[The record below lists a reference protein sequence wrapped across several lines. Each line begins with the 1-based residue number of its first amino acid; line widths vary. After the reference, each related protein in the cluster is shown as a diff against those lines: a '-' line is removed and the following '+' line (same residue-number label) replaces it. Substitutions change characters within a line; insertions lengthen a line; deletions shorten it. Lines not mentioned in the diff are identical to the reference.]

1 MRIPLWSRL
10 GLAPRIAVVI
20 VFSLVSLKAADEAMP
35 LVIRPPEIM
44 FFQHDWLIDSLRDI
58 LDRAVAV
65 SGAERQARLQD
76 MPARRWLDVATQSG
90 RLDFGNATRRS
101 HLGEL
106 FHDDSKRMGAFDE
119 LRLQIASRLGLPAED
134 IVLMANELDE
144 PERSVRSLVIIL
156 PELPMVMRDV
166 FDERRRHLLSSDLR
180 IGIRIG
186 PQEWLVVT
194 PRSDGNEGM
203 RMVRN
208 IVLPLCAVITIALF
222 SIWVARGIVKP
233 LDDLAAAAEKL
244 GRDRELSLVG
254 EFDAPELRAIGN
266 SFNAMQQRLKRFVDD
281 RLQMIAAISHDLR
294 TPLTRLRLFAEFVP
308 DPDQRRQV
316 LSDINDMEKMV
327 SATLTF
333 ASNKLK
339 DEPRSPV
346 DLAAML
352 ISLCDTATDSGSTV
366 SYDGPDHAALSGKPV
381 ALRRAFANLIDNGC
395 KFGNRVQ
402 VRLCETPSAIT
413 VTVADDGPGIPADQR
428 DEAFR
433 PFARLETSR
442 NRQTG
447 GTGLGLTITQD
458 VVLAHHGTIALS
470 DSPGGGLLVTLTV
483 SKDVLDSAPPLNN
496 TLGS

>member
-1 MRIPLWSRL
+1 MRFPLWSRL

-20 VFSLVSLKAADEAMP
+20 VFSLVSLKAADVAMP

-44 FFQHDWLIDSLRDI
+44 FFQQDWLVDSLREI
-58 LDRAVAV
+58 RDRAAAV
-65 SGAERQARLQD
+65 PSAERQTRLQD
-76 MPARRWLDVATQSG
+76 LPARRWLDVAIQSG
-90 RLDFGNATRRS
+90 PLDFDTALRS
-101 HLGEL
+101 GHLARL
-106 FHDDSKRMGAFDE
+106 FQDDSKRMGAFGE
-119 LRLQIASRLGLPAED
+119 LRLRIASRLELPPED
-134 IVLMANELDE
+134 VVLMANELDD

-156 PELPMVMRDV
+156 PELPMVMRDA
-166 FDERRRHLLSSDLR
+166 FDERRKNLLSSDLR
-180 IGIRIG
+180 IGIRVA

-194 PRSDGNEGM
+194 PRSDGNEDM
-203 RMVRN
+203 RMIRN
-208 IVLPLCAVITIALF
+208 VLLPLCAVVAIALF
-222 SIWVARGIVKP
+222 SIWVARGVVRP

-254 EFDAPELRAIGN
+254 EFSTPELRAIGN
-266 SFNAMQQRLKRFVDD
+266 SFNAMQLRLKRFVDD

-316 LSDINDMEKMV
+316 LSDINDMEEMV

-333 ASNKLK
+333 ASNTLK
-339 DEPRSPV
+339 DEPRNAI

-352 ISLCDTATDSGSTV
+352 ISLCDTAADSGSAV
-366 SYDGPDHAALSGKPV
+366 SYDGPDHAPFHGKPV
-381 ALRRAFANLIDNGC
+381 AMRRAFANLIDNGC
-395 KFGNRVQ
+395 KFANLVQ
-402 VRLCETPSAIT
+402 VSLCETDTGLS

-447 GTGLGLTITQD
+447 GTGLGLTIAQD
-458 VVLAHHGTIALS
+458 VVLAHHGQITLG
-470 DSPGGGLLVTLTV
+470 DSTSGGLLVTV
-483 SKDVLDSAPPLNN
+483 
-496 TLGS
+496 TLPKRTQASTA